1 MSKKPPSRTTP
12 DAPLKIKRR
21 FHRNKALTILIA
33 VLVTAP
39 WVFIG
44 HTAIVRSGDD
54 SAASKTLFQAQS
66 RAQRAETTS
75 SSISPTPPP
84 NPAKRVITNDDKY
97 KVIYNTLF
105 VTCILLGA
113 VLPLA
118 IFIVLAIIVL
128 AIRKPVPALLR
139 LICGII
145 LIVIAVGLLIIIFQ
159 FDEIAR
165 AFLNEKDVHYSLF
178 ARKKDL
184 FVLIGPLLSTVLGGG
199 LLVWSL
205 QANE

>member
-66 RAQRAETTS
+66 SAQRAETTS

-97 KVIYNTLF
+97 KVIYNALF
-105 VTCILLGA
+105 VTCIFLGA

-118 IFIVLAIIVL
+118 IFIVLAI
-128 AIRKPVPALLR
+128 RKPVPASRR

>member
-44 HTAIVRSGDD
+44 PTAIVRSGDD

-66 RAQRAETTS
+66 SAQRAETTP

-97 KVIYNTLF
+97 KVIYNALF
-105 VTCILLGA
+105 VTCIFLGA

-118 IFIVLAIIVL
+118 IFIVLAI
-128 AIRKPVPALLR
+128 RKPVPAPRR

-165 AFLNEKDVHYSLF
+165 AFLSEKDVHYSLF
-178 ARKKDL
+178 ARRKDL

>member
-1 MSKKPPSRTTP
+1 MSKTPPSRTTP

-66 RAQRAETTS
+66 SAQRAETPS

-97 KVIYNTLF
+97 KFIYNALF
-105 VTCILLGA
+105 VTCIFLGA

-118 IFIVLAIIVL
+118 IFIVLAI
-128 AIRKPVPALLR
+128 RKPVPASLT
-139 LICGII
+139 
-145 LIVIAVGLLIIIFQ
+145 VDMWNN
-159 FDEIAR
+159 FDRDCRR
-165 AFLNEKDVHYSLF
+165 AAHYHF
-178 ARKKDL
+178 PIR
-184 FVLIGPLLSTVLGGG
+184 
-199 LLVWSL
+199 
-205 QANE
+205 